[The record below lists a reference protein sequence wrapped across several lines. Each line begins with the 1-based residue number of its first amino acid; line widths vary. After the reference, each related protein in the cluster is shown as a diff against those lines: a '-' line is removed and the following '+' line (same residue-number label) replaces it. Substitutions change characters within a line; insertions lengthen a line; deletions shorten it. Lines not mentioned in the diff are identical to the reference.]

1 MEYTQLL
8 AFCTYLHLKPTW
20 ACAQLLA
27 CRGLITLHPIVLTE
41 EGRPMS
47 TAIMHLRRFA
57 PAVAHGEILRVRTV
71 H

>member
-1 MEYTQLL
+1 MR
-8 AFCTYLHLKPTW
+8 
-20 ACAQLLA
+20 AQLLA

-57 PAVAHGEILRVRTV
+57 PAVARGEILRVSPAQ
-71 H
+71 